1 MEIFENPF
9 QLLSKR
15 ILVTGASSGI
25 GRSIAIECSKM
36 GAQVILSARD
46 EGRLEETRSLMCHSE
61 RHQIICA
68 DLSDV
73 HAMDD
78 LVMSIEDPLDG
89 LVQCAGITIIKPFK
103 YITEE
108 DLDRIT
114 HVNYKAPVLLSQ
126 KLLSRRKVKKG
137 GSIVFISSV
146 SGVYVSAPASGLYSG
161 SKAALSGIMKGMAI
175 DLASRGIRVNC
186 VNPGMIDTHFFSDK
200 MIDDVQLEQ
209 DKKRYPLGRYG
220 RPEDI
225 AYAVIYLLSDASCW
239 MTGTNIK
246 IDGGLTLL

>member
-1 MEIFENPF
+1 METFDNPF
-9 QLLSKR
+9 QLLGKR
-15 ILVTGASSGI
+15 VFVTGASSGI

-46 EGRLEETRSLMCHSE
+46 RERLEETRSLMCDSE
-61 RHQIICA
+61 QHQIICA

-78 LVMSIEDPLDG
+78 LVMSIEEPLDG

-108 DLDRIT
+108 DIDRIT
-114 HVNYKAPVLLSQ
+114 HINYKAPVLLSQ
-126 KLLSRRKVKKG
+126 KLLSKRKVKKG
-137 GSIVFISSV
+137 GSVVFISSV

-175 DLASRGIRVNC
+175 DLASRNIRVNC
-186 VNPGMIDTHFFSDK
+186 VNPGMIETQFFSDK
-200 MIDDVQLEQ
+200 MIDDVLLEQ
-209 DKKRYPLGRYG
+209 DKKRYPLGRFG
-220 RPEDI
+220 KPEDV
-225 AYAVIYLLSDASCW
+225 AYAVIYLLSDASSW

>member
-9 QLLSKR
+9 QLLNKR
-15 ILVTGASSGI
+15 VLVTGASSGI

-61 RHQIICA
+61 RHQIIRA

-78 LVMSIEDPLDG
+78 LVMSIEEPLDG

-126 KLLSRRKVKKG
+126 KLLSKRKVKKG

-220 RPEDI
+220 RPEDV